1 MGAMYQPFQFFMPA
15 QIFFGAG
22 CLDQLGTAP
31 LPGSKAL
38 VVIGG
43 TSVRRLGYLD
53 RVQSLLKRQGV
64 ESVVFDKVQ
73 PNPVV
78 EHVMEAAALA
88 KETGCDFVVGL
99 GGGSSMDS
107 AKSIAV
113 MAANPGTYWDYIQE
127 ALAWGLKFPTSP
139 CPSSASPPRRAR
151 GRKRTPG
158 PSAPR
163 RTRRKKSA
171 SATGEPSPP
180 CPSWTRNSCCP
191 FLPN

>member
-1 MGAMYQPFQFFMPA
+1 MPA

-22 CLDQLGTAP
+22 SLDNLGSAP
-31 LPGSKAL
+31 LPGAKAL
-38 VVIGG
+38 IVIGG

-53 RVQSLLKRQGV
+53 RVQALLKNQGV

-88 KETGCDFVVGL
+88 RETGCDFVVGL

-113 MAANPGTYWDYIQE
+113 MAANPGN
-127 ALAWGLKFPTSP
+127 LLGLHPGRFRQGASHSQQA
-139 CPSSASPPRRAR
+139 PSHRLHHHHGRDRNGSGSVDRHHEGGYAGEDRLRLQGHLPHHVHR
-151 GRKRTPG
+151 GSGADAFRTAQIDGLPG
-158 PSAPR
+158 
-163 RTRRKKSA
+163 
-171 SATGEPSPP
+171 
-180 CPSWTRNSCCP
+180 
-191 FLPN
+191 L

>member
-1 MGAMYQPFQFFMPA
+1 MPA
-15 QIFFGAG
+15 QMRRGM
-22 CLDQLGTAP
+22 LDRLARL
-31 LPGSKAL
+31 LPGRPR

-99 GGGSSMDS
+99 AGQQHGLRQEHRRDGRQSGN
-107 AKSIAV
+107 V
-113 MAANPGTYWDYIQE
+113 LGLHPGRLW
-127 ALAWGLKFPTSP
+127 
-139 CPSSASPPRRAR
+139 
-151 GRKRTPG
+151 PG
-158 PSAPR
+158 A
-163 RTRRKKSA
+163 
-171 SATGEPSPP
+171 
-180 CPSWTRNSCCP
+180 
-191 FLPN
+191 